1 MKKIKLVTITLVII
15 AITMIAF
22 FGVYVQKQNRVE
34 NKVKDFSYAMDIEGS
49 RNIRLK
55 VNDDNSEEVKNI
67 ENYKASKEL
76 IEKRLEKS
84 NVDNYN
90 IKLDEQT
97 GDIVIELSENDT
109 TDRVISNITTTGKFE
124 ILDTKTNEVLM
135 GNNDIQTAKV
145 MYGAADATSNGTS
158 VYLDIQFNKEGTKK
172 LEELTS
178 KYVTVEQD
186 ENEEHEQ
193 DEEENTITMKIDD
206 EEIMSTSFEEPIKT
220 GKFQLSIGAVA
231 TDAKTLQQNIDSATN
246 MSIVLDTGRI
256 PVKYDLT
263 ENQYVLSDI
272 TEDKIQIAEYIVLG
286 IIAIGLIVFIIRYKT
301 LGIIGSISYIGFVS
315 LLILVIKYTNVIVS
329 IEGFLGIIIA
339 FLLNYILV
347 NKLLVKTN
355 KKEVYK
361 EFFIK
366 IIPVIT
372 LSIIFSFINW
382 TPISSFGMV
391 MFWGIALIAVYNLL
405 LTDYLLKLKVGKE
418 K

>member
-55 VNDDNSEEVKNI
+55 VNTDNSEEVKNI

>member
-22 FGVYVQKQNRVE
+22 FGIYMPKQNRME
-34 NKVKDFSYAMDIEGS
+34 NIVKDYSYAMDIEGS

-55 VNDDNSEEVKNI
+55 VNDDNDEDVKNV
-67 ENYKASKEL
+67 ENYNASKKI
-76 IEKRLEKS
+76 IEKRLEKL

-97 GDIVIELSENDT
+97 GDIFIEITENDS
-109 TDRVISNITTTGKFE
+109 TDMVISNITTTGKFE
-124 ILDTKTNEVLM
+124 IVDTKTNEVLM
-135 GNNDIQTAKV
+135 DNNDIKTAKV
-145 MYGAADATSNGTS
+145 MYGASDSTNNGTS
-158 VYLDIQFNKEGTKK
+158 VYLDIQFNKDGTKK
-172 LEELTS
+172 LEEITG
-178 KYVTVEQD
+178 KYVTVEHD
-186 ENEEHEQ
+186 ETEEH
-193 DEEENTITMKIDD
+193 DHSEEENTITMKIDD

-220 GKFQLSIGAVA
+220 GKIQLSIGAVA
-231 TDAKTLQQNIDSATN
+231 TDAETLQQNVNSATN
-246 MSIVLDTGRI
+246 MSIVLDTGKI
-256 PVKYDLT
+256 PVKYDLE

-272 TEDKIQIAEYIVLG
+272 TEYEIQIAEYIVLG

-315 LLILVIKYTNVIVS
+315 ALILVIKYANVVLS
-329 IEGFLGIIIA
+329 IEGLFGIAIA

-347 NKLLVKTN
+347 NKLLLKRD
-355 KKEVYK
+355 KMEVYK

-366 IIPVIT
+366 IIPVII
-372 LSIIFSFINW
+372 LSIIFCFMNW
-382 TPISSFGMV
+382 TPITSFGMV

-405 LTDYLLKLKVGKE
+405 ITNYLLKLKVGKE

>member
-90 IKLDEQT
+90 IKLNEQT